1 MKSKERTS
9 ASPSGETEA
18 ATEADR
24 RAEPRIP
31 HRSIVVMPFGEG
43 VRSQFEKAELLDCS
57 AKGVGLIVSQA
68 LQPRIR
74 FFLKLKLTAIA
85 LVIYEVRNCQQITEG
100 YRIGAE
106 FVGVIGNE
114 ADRAATPERVLNA
127 LLAT

>member
-1 MKSKERTS
+1 MKSKDRI
-9 ASPSGETEA
+9 SPSQSSATG
-18 ATEADR
+18 TEADR

-57 AKGVGLIVSQA
+57 TKGVGLIVSQA
-68 LQPRIR
+68 LQPRMR
-74 FFLKLKLTAIA
+74 FFLKLKLSAIA
-85 LVIYEVRNCQQITEG
+85 LVVYEVRNCQQITEG

-114 ADRAATPERVLNA
+114 IDRAATPEMVLTA

>member
-1 MKSKERTS
+1 MKPKDQDQS
-9 ASPSGETEA
+9 AAWQSVATG
-18 ATEADR
+18 TEADR

-57 AKGVGLIVSQA
+57 THGVGLIVNQA
-68 LQPRIR
+68 LTPRMR
-74 FFLKLKLTAIA
+74 FFLKLKLTAVSLI
-85 LVIYEVRNCQQITEG
+85 VYEVRNCQQVAEG

-114 ADRAATPERVLNA
+114 TDRAATPEIVLAA

>member
-9 ASPSGETEA
+9 ASPTGATG
-18 ATEADR
+18 TEADR
-24 RAEPRIP
+24 RAEPRIL

-57 AKGVGLIVSQA
+57 TKGVGLIVSQA
-68 LQPRIR
+68 LQPRMR
-74 FFLKLKLTAIA
+74 FFLKLKLSAIA
-85 LVIYEVRNCQQITEG
+85 LVVYEVRNCQQITEG
-100 YRIGAE
+100 WRIGAE

-114 ADRAATPERVLNA
+114 TDRAATPETVLTA